1 MLRRFGRFMRGIF
14 ERPRFVP
21 GAVQD
26 GPEMQLEKERRRGV
40 RGD

>member
-1 MLRRFGRFMRGIF
+1 MLKRIRRFIRGIF
-14 ERPRFVP
+14 GRPRFVP

-26 GPEMQLEKERRRGV
+26 GPDMELEKERRRGV

>member
-1 MLRRFGRFMRGIF
+1 MLKRIGRFIRGIF
-14 ERPRFVP
+14 RRPRFVP

-26 GPEMQLEKERRRGV
+26 GLEMEQEKERRRGV